1 MGHTTSSHSFSFSSE
16 IKSPRLFKV
25 LLFALLAFSPSN
37 QRPRNGRQTS
47 NVSFRVSIFPNVRPP
62 LYSITQPFLEFL
74 RHAMNTGAS
83 ILDQLSGGANLDWNT
98 KVMQHRNATEM
109 RNSNKAQVINA
120 RDTHSRGVE
129 RAASLCWDCQRT
141 CTKKPYIRSPK
152 QQWNIHGT
160 IPNSPPMRFNF
171 MGHVKEKYD

>member
-83 ILDQLSGGANLDWNT
+83 ILDQLSGGANLD
-98 KVMQHRNATEM
+98 
-109 RNSNKAQVINA
+109 
-120 RDTHSRGVE
+120 
-129 RAASLCWDCQRT
+129 
-141 CTKKPYIRSPK
+141 
-152 QQWNIHGT
+152 
-160 IPNSPPMRFNF
+160 
-171 MGHVKEKYD
+171 